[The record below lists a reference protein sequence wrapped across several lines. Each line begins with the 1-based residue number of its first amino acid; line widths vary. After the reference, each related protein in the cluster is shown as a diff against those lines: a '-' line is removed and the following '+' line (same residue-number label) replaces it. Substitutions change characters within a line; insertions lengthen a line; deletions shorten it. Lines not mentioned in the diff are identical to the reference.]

1 MSIGVCTQDEQK
13 YARRKAQ
20 TGDFP
25 GRVPLRVAFAFGFPP
40 ERLALFSRAMRCIVT
55 AGPTFEPLDQV
66 RRLTNHSTGRLGS
79 ELTNYLNECGHE
91 VTLLIGQQ
99 ATWRGER
106 NAARVE
112 TFTTTD
118 NLRLRLRALADES
131 WDAVLHAAAVSDFTF
146 GKAFRRDARDALHEV
161 QSGKL
166 STRGEPLIVEL
177 IPTAKI
183 ISELRG
189 WFPRATIVGWKYEVD
204 GTREEVIE
212 KASRQI
218 FENQT
223 DACVAN
229 GPAYGEGFGLV
240 TPEGCQL
247 VADAPTLYGVLD
259 QFICT

>member
-1 MSIGVCTQDEQK
+1 
-13 YARRKAQ
+13 
-20 TGDFP
+20 
-25 GRVPLRVAFAFGFPP
+25 
-40 ERLALFSRAMRCIVT
+40 MRCIIT

-79 ELTNYLNECGHE
+79 ELTNYLTECGHE
-91 VTLLIGQQ
+91 ATLLIGQQ

-131 WDAVLHAAAVSDFTF
+131 WDAVCHAAAVSDFTF
-146 GKAFRRDARDALHEV
+146 GKTFSRDPKGALHPV

-166 STRGEPLIVEL
+166 STLGEPLLVEL
-177 IPTAKI
+177 MPTAKI

-204 GTREEVIE
+204 GLRDEVIE

-240 TPEGCQL
+240 TPDGCHPIG
-247 VADAPTLYGVLD
+247 DAPALYYELN
-259 QFICT
+259 QFISA

>member
-1 MSIGVCTQDEQK
+1 MIKVQ
-13 YARRKAQ
+13 R
-20 TGDFP
+20 
-25 GRVPLRVAFAFGFPP
+25 
-40 ERLALFSRAMRCIVT
+40 MRCIVT

-79 ELTNYLNECGHE
+79 ELTDYLAQCGHD

-106 NAARVE
+106 AASRVE

-118 NLRLRLRALADES
+118 NLRLRLRALADEG
-131 WDAVLHAAAVSDFTF
+131 WDALFHAAAVSDFTF
-146 GKAFRRDARDALHEV
+146 GKTYRRGANGELAEV
-161 QSGKL
+161 HSGKY
-166 STRGEPLIVEL
+166 STRSGPLLAEL
-177 IPTAKI
+177 VPTAKI

-189 WFPRATIVGWKYEVD
+189 WFPRATLVGWKYEVE
-204 GTREEVIE
+204 GLASEVIE
-212 KASRQI
+212 KAARQI

-240 TPEGCQL
+240 TPDGCEPM
-247 VADAPTLYGVLD
+247 ADATALYTRLE
-259 QFICT
+259 QFAAP

>member
-1 MSIGVCTQDEQK
+1 
-13 YARRKAQ
+13 
-20 TGDFP
+20 
-25 GRVPLRVAFAFGFPP
+25 
-40 ERLALFSRAMRCIVT
+40 MRCVVT

-79 ELTNYLNECGHE
+79 ELTNHLADCGHD

-106 NAARVE
+106 EAARVE

-118 NLRLRLRALADES
+118 NLRLRLRALADEN
-131 WDAVLHAAAVSDFTF
+131 WDAVFHAAAVSDFTF
-146 GKAFRRDARDALHEV
+146 GKTFHRDSKGDLHELR
-161 QSGKL
+161 SGKF
-166 STRGEPLIVEL
+166 STRGESLLVEL
-177 IPTAKI
+177 VPTAKI
-183 ISELRG
+183 ISELRA

-204 GTREEVIE
+204 GLRDEVIE

-240 TPEGCQL
+240 TPEGCET
-247 VADAPTLYGVLD
+247 APNATTLFQILE
-259 QFICT
+259 QFICA

>member
-1 MSIGVCTQDEQK
+1 
-13 YARRKAQ
+13 
-20 TGDFP
+20 
-25 GRVPLRVAFAFGFPP
+25 
-40 ERLALFSRAMRCIVT
+40 MRCIVT
-55 AGPTFEPLDQV
+55 AGPTYEPLDQV

-79 ELTNYLNECGHE
+79 ELTSYLSECGHE

-106 NAARVE
+106 GAARVE

-118 NLRLRLRALADES
+118 NLRLRLRALADEG
-131 WDAVLHAAAVSDFTF
+131 WDAVFHAAAVSDFTF
-146 GKAFRRDARDALHEV
+146 GKTFSRDSKGALHAV

-166 STRGEPLIVEL
+166 STRGEPWLVEL
-177 IPTAKI
+177 VPTAKI
-183 ISELRG
+183 IADLRG
-189 WFPRATIVGWKYEVD
+189 WFPPATIVGWKYEVD
-204 GTREEVIE
+204 GTREQVIE

-240 TPEGCQL
+240 TPDGCEP
-247 VADAPTLYGVLD
+247 VADGAELYRALD
-259 QFICT
+259 LFVSS

>member
-1 MSIGVCTQDEQK
+1 M
-13 YARRKAQ
+13 
-20 TGDFP
+20 
-25 GRVPLRVAFAFGFPP
+25 LRP
-40 ERLALFSRAMRCIVT
+40 MRCLVT

-79 ELTNYLNECGHE
+79 ELGQYLALGGHE
-91 VTLLIGQQ
+91 VTLLVGQQ
-99 ATWRGER
+99 ATWRGGEHS
-106 NAARVE
+106 AVRVE

-118 NLRLRLRALADES
+118 NLRLRLRALADEG
-131 WDAVLHAAAVSDFTF
+131 WEAIFHAAAVSDFTF
-146 GKAFRRDARDALHEV
+146 GKAFRRDAEGALQEV

-166 STRGEPLIVEL
+166 STRGEPLLVEL
-177 IPTAKI
+177 VPTAKVI
-183 ISELRG
+183 AELRG

-204 GTREEVIE
+204 GSRASVIE

-240 TPEGCQL
+240 TPEGCE
-247 VADAPTLYGVLD
+247 AVLD
-259 QFICT
+259 ASSLYLTLDRFIRS